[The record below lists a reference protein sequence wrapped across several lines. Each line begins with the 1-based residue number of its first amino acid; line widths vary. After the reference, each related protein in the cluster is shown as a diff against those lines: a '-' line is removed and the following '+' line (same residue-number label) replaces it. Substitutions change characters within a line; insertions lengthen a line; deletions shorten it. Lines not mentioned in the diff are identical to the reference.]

1 MSLSFRYR
9 AATPAGEVV
18 EGVVQADTPRGAMD
32 ELRRQ
37 TLVPVDV
44 APIASDGSGSAT
56 LPHWLDRRR
65 RDAALA
71 TAARTLASMLA
82 GGATLDRALRFAADH
97 ALSTEVGSAL
107 SAVRNDVQRGETLAN
122 ALRAHQDV
130 FGSLAPAV
138 VRAGEESGTLD
149 QSLARYAD
157 HVERARDLR
166 AQLRAT
172 LLYPALM
179 GVVAGVGI
187 VVLLTF
193 VVPRFVAILNDTGGT
208 LPLSTRLLMAT
219 SAAAVRWWWAW
230 LALGAVVLVGGRAWL
245 AAAAN
250 RERWHAARLALP
262 VVGTLERAVATA
274 RFSRTFGTLLQ
285 GGAPLLTA
293 LRVGREAVDNLALGA
308 ALERSERAVAR
319 GEPVAGS
326 LGPALPPLATQLFAV
341 GEESGSLDVMA
352 LRVADTFD
360 AESQRTLRS
369 LVALIE
375 PLLIVAF
382 GAMVGFVALAMLQAI
397 YSINASAL

>member
-1 MSLSFRYR
+1 MSLAFRYR

-18 EGVVQADTPRGAMD
+18 EGVVQADTPRAAME

-44 APIASDGSGSAT
+44 APVASGGEPSAA
-56 LPHWLDRRR
+56 LPHWLDGRR

-82 GGATLDRALRFAADH
+82 GGATLDRALRFAAEH
-97 ALSTEVGSAL
+97 AGTAELGSAL
-107 SAVRNDVQRGETLAN
+107 AAVRNDVQRGETLAN
-122 ALRAHQDV
+122 ALRARQTI

-149 QSLARYAD
+149 ESLARFAD

-166 AQLRAT
+166 AQLRAA

-179 GVVAGVGI
+179 GVVAGVGVI
-187 VVLLTF
+187 VLLTF
-193 VVPRFVAILNDTGGT
+193 VVPRFVAILNDTGGA
-208 LPLSTRLLMAT
+208 LPLSTRLLMAI
-219 SAAAVRWWWAW
+219 SAAAVRWWWAG
-230 LALGAVVLVGGRAWL
+230 LALGAVAVVSARAWL
-245 AAAAN
+245 AVPAN
-250 RERWHAARLALP
+250 RERWHAARLGWP

-274 RFSRTFGTLLQ
+274 RFTRAFGTLLR

-293 LRVGREAVDNLALGA
+293 LRVGREAVDNLAIGA
-308 ALERSERAVAR
+308 ALGSAERAVAR
-319 GEPVAGS
+319 GEPVATS
-326 LGPALPPLATQLFAV
+326 LGAALPPLATQLLAV
-341 GEESGSLDVMA
+341 GEESGSLDAMA

-360 AESQRTLRS
+360 TESQRTLRS

-397 YSINASAL
+397 YSINASAV

>member
-1 MSLSFRYR
+1 MSLAYRYR
-9 AATPAGEVV
+9 AATPAGEMV
-18 EGVVQADTPRGAMD
+18 EGVVQAETPRAAME

-44 APIASDGSGSAT
+44 APVASDGMHAARH
-56 LPHWLDRRR
+56 LPWLDGRR

-82 GGATLDRALRFAADH
+82 GGATLDRALRFAAEH
-97 ALSTEVGSAL
+97 AGTAELGSAL
-107 SAVRNDVQRGETLAN
+107 DAVRRDVQRGETLAN
-122 ALRAHQDV
+122 ALRERQAI

-149 QSLARYAD
+149 EALARFAE

-166 AQLRAT
+166 AQLRAA

-179 GVVAGVGI
+179 GIVAGVGV

-193 VVPRFVAILNDTGGT
+193 VVPRFVAILSDTGGA
-208 LPLSTRLLMAT
+208 LPLSTRLLIAT
-219 SAAAVRWWWAW
+219 SSAAVRWWWAW
-230 LALGAVVLVGGRAWL
+230 LALGVAALVAARAWL
-245 AAAAN
+245 VVPGN
-250 RERWHAARLALP
+250 RERWHAARLEWP
-262 VVGTLERAVATA
+262 VAGGLERAVATA
-274 RFSRTFGTLLQ
+274 RFSRAFGTLLR

-293 LRVGREAVDNLALGA
+293 LRVGREAVDNLAVRA
-308 ALERSERAVAR
+308 ALETAERAVAR
-319 GEPVAGS
+319 GEPVAAS
-326 LGPALPPLATQLFAV
+326 LGGALPPLATQLLAV
-341 GEESGSLDVMA
+341 GEESGSLDAMS

-375 PLLIVAF
+375 PLLIIAF

>member
-1 MSLSFRYR
+1 MSLAFRYR

-18 EGVVQADTPRGAMD
+18 EGVVQADTPRAAME

-44 APIASDGSGSAT
+44 APVASGGEPSAA
-56 LPHWLDRRR
+56 LPHWLDGRR

-82 GGATLDRALRFAADH
+82 GGATLDRALRFAAEH
-97 ALSTEVGSAL
+97 AGTAELGSAL
-107 SAVRNDVQRGETLAN
+107 AAVRNDVQRGETLAN
-122 ALRAHQDV
+122 ALRARQTI

-149 QSLARYAD
+149 ESLARFAD

-166 AQLRAT
+166 AQLRAA

-179 GVVAGVGI
+179 GVVAGVGVI
-187 VVLLTF
+187 VLLTF
-193 VVPRFVAILNDTGGT
+193 VVPRFVAILNDTGGA
-208 LPLSTRLLMAT
+208 LPLSTRLLMAI
-219 SAAAVRWWWAW
+219 SAAAVRWWWAG
-230 LALGAVVLVGGRAWL
+230 LALGAVAVVSARAWL
-245 AAAAN
+245 AVPAN
-250 RERWHAARLALP
+250 RERWHAARLGWP

-274 RFSRTFGTLLQ
+274 RFTRAFGTLLR

-293 LRVGREAVDNLALGA
+293 LRVGREAVDNLAIGA
-308 ALERSERAVAR
+308 ALGSAERAVAR
-319 GEPVAGS
+319 GEPVATS
-326 LGPALPPLATQLFAV
+326 LGAALPPLATQLLAV
-341 GEESGSLDVMA
+341 GEESGSLDAMA

-382 GAMVGFVALAMLQAI
+382 GAMVSFVALAMLQAI

>member
-1 MSLSFRYR
+1 VSLAFRYR

-18 EGVVQADTPRGAMD
+18 EGVVQADTPRAAME

-44 APIASDGSGSAT
+44 APVASGGEPSAA
-56 LPHWLDRRR
+56 LPHWLDGRR

-82 GGATLDRALRFAADH
+82 GGATLDRALRFAAEH
-97 ALSTEVGSAL
+97 AGTAELGSAL
-107 SAVRNDVQRGETLAN
+107 AAVRNDVQRGETLAN
-122 ALRAHQDV
+122 ALRARQAI

-149 QSLARYAD
+149 ESLARFAD

-166 AQLRAT
+166 AQLRAA

-179 GVVAGVGI
+179 GVVAGVGVI
-187 VVLLTF
+187 VLLTF
-193 VVPRFVAILNDTGGT
+193 VVPRFVAILNDTGGA
-208 LPLSTRLLMAT
+208 LPLSTRLLMAI
-219 SAAAVRWWWAW
+219 SAVAVRWWWAG
-230 LALGAVVLVGGRAWL
+230 LALGAVALVSARAWL
-245 AAAAN
+245 SVAAN
-250 RERWHAARLALP
+250 RERWHAARLDWP

-274 RFSRTFGTLLQ
+274 RFARAFGTLLR
-285 GGAPLLTA
+285 GGAPLLTS
-293 LRVGREAVDNLALGA
+293 LRVGREAVDNLAIGA
-308 ALERSERAVAR
+308 ALGSAERAVAR
-319 GEPVAGS
+319 GEPVAAS
-326 LGPALPPLATQLFAV
+326 LGAALPPLATQLLAV
-341 GEESGSLDVMA
+341 GEESGSLDAMA